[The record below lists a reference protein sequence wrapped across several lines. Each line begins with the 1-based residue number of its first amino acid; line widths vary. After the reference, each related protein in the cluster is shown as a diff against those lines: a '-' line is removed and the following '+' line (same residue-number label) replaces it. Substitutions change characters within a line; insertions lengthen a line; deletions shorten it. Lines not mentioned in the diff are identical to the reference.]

1 MKTLTYLSSILAIP
15 GICFYNRRV
24 VPNWGLDFL
33 LVQFLPMFQL
43 NLATIFYLVVATAL
57 WAGNAIAGRLLV
69 GSVSP
74 ITLSAV
80 RWGLAA
86 LILLPFGWRIFKR
99 DSALWQNKTRFL
111 LLGLFGVGSY
121 NVLLYL
127 ALQTST
133 PINVTLIG
141 ASMPIWML
149 LIGAVFYKVQPTL
162 LQLIGAVVSLI
173 GVTVVLTRGEPST
186 LFSMELVVGDLL
198 IMLATILWATY
209 SWMLSRPGQSTE
221 RQWPWA
227 DFLMAQVLVG
237 LLWTLFFD
245 GFEIAGGYAHLELNV
260 FTATVILFVAVGP
273 SLIAYRCWG
282 LGVNGAGPTVA
293 AFFANLIPLFTALL
307 SAAMLREPPRLYH
320 GLAFALIVTGIVVS
334 STKSRASQVKAS

>member
-1 MKTLTYLSSILAIP
+1 MPKLNFATVAYLLT
-15 GICFYNRRV
+15 
-24 VPNWGLDFL
+24 
-33 LVQFLPMFQL
+33 
-43 NLATIFYLVVATAL
+43 ATAL

-86 LILLPFGWRIFKR
+86 LLLLPLGWRVFLPG
-99 DSALWQNKTRFL
+99 SALWQNKKRFV

-133 PINVTLIG
+133 AINVTLIG

-149 LIGAVFYKVQPTL
+149 FIGAVFYQTKPNV
-162 LQLIGAVVSLI
+162 LQLIGAVISLL
-173 GVTVVLTRGEPST
+173 GVAIVLTRGELAS
-186 LFSMELVVGDLL
+186 LLSMQMVIGDLL
-198 IMLATILWATY
+198 IMLATILWAFY
-209 SWMLSRPGQSTE
+209 SWMLSRPGSSTE

-237 LLWTLFFD
+237 LLWTGFFD
-245 GFEIAGGYAHLELNV
+245 GFEIATGHAYLDLNLW
-260 FTATVILFVAVGP
+260 TGSLILFVAIGP

-282 LGVNGAGPTVA
+282 MGVNGAGPTVA
-293 AFFANLIPLFTALL
+293 AFFANFIPLFTALL
-307 SAAMLREPPRLYH
+307 SAAMLGEPPQLFH
-320 GLAFALIVTGIVVS
+320 GLAFGLIAAGIWVS
-334 STKSRASQVKAS
+334 SSQGRSSRP

>member
-1 MKTLTYLSSILAIP
+1 MPK
-15 GICFYNRRV
+15 
-24 VPNWGLDFL
+24 
-33 LVQFLPMFQL
+33 L
-43 NLATIFYLVVATAL
+43 NLATVAYLLIATAL

-86 LILLPFGWRIFKR
+86 LLLLPLGWRVFKPE
-99 DSALWQNKTRFL
+99 SALWQNKKRFL

-127 ALQTST
+127 ALQTSSA
-133 PINVTLIG
+133 INVTLIG

-149 LIGAVFYKVQPTL
+149 LIGAVFYKVKPNV
-162 LQLIGAVVSLI
+162 LQLIGAIVSLF
-173 GVTVVLTRGEPST
+173 GVAIVLTRGELAT
-186 LFSMELVVGDLL
+186 LLSMKMVIGDLL
-198 IMLATILWATY
+198 IMLATILWAFY
-209 SWMLSRPGQSTE
+209 SWMLSRPGSSSE

-237 LLWTLFFD
+237 LLWTGFFD
-245 GFEIAGGYAHLELNV
+245 GFEIATGHAYLDLNLW
-260 FTATVILFVAVGP
+260 TGSLILFVAVGP

-282 LGVNGAGPTVA
+282 LGVSGAGPTIA
-293 AFFANLIPLFTALL
+293 AFFANFIPLFTALL
-307 SAAMLREPPRLYH
+307 SAAMLGEPPQLFH
-320 GLAFALIVTGIVVS
+320 VLAFALIVAGIWVS
-334 STKSRASQVKAS
+334 SSQSRASTA

>member
-1 MKTLTYLSSILAIP
+1 MH
-15 GICFYNRRV
+15 
-24 VPNWGLDFL
+24 
-33 LVQFLPMFQL
+33 QL
-43 NLATIFYLVVATAL
+43 NFTTIAYLLTATAL

-69 GSVSP
+69 GSISP

-86 LILLPFGWRIFKR
+86 VLLLPLGWRVFMPG
-99 DSALWQNKTRFL
+99 SALWQNKKRFL

-133 PINVTLIG
+133 AINVTLIG

-149 LIGAVFYKVQPTL
+149 FIGAVFYRVKPSI
-162 LQLIGAVVSLI
+162 LQMIGAVVSLL
-173 GVTVVLTRGEPST
+173 GVGIVLTRGD
-186 LFSMELVVGDLL
+186 LAALLSMQMVVGDLL
-198 IMLATILWATY
+198 IMLATILWAFY
-209 SWMLSRPGQSTE
+209 SWMLSRPGSSTE

-227 DFLMAQVLVG
+227 EFLMAQVTVG
-237 LLWTLFFD
+237 LLWTGFFD
-245 GFEIAGGYAHLELNV
+245 GFEIAAGHAFLDLNWW
-260 FTATVILFVAVGP
+260 TASLILFVAIGP

-293 AFFANLIPLFTALL
+293 AFFANFIPLFTALL
-307 SAAMLREPPRLYH
+307 SAAILGEPPQLFH
-320 GLAFALIVTGIVVS
+320 GLAFALIVVGIVVS
-334 STKSRASQVKAS
+334 SKRAG

>member
-1 MKTLTYLSSILAIP
+1 MPQIPLSTVLYLT
-15 GICFYNRRV
+15 
-24 VPNWGLDFL
+24 
-33 LVQFLPMFQL
+33 
-43 NLATIFYLVVATAL
+43 LATLL
-57 WAGNAIAGRLLV
+57 WAGNAIVGRVLV

-86 LILLPFGWRIFKR
+86 LLLLPLGWRILKPG
-99 DSALWQNKTRFL
+99 SALWQNKSRFL
-111 LLGLFGVGSY
+111 VLGLLGVGSY

-133 PINVTLIG
+133 AINVTLIG

-149 LIGAVFYKVQPTL
+149 LIGAIFYQVRPTL
-162 LQLIGAVVSLI
+162 LELLGAVVSLV
-173 GVTVVLTRGEPST
+173 GVTVVLTRGEPAS
-186 LFSMELVVGDLL
+186 LLSMEVVMGDLL
-198 IMLATILWATY
+198 IMLATILWAFY
-209 SWMLSRPGQSTE
+209 SWMISRPGASTE

-227 DFLMAQVLVG
+227 EFLMAQVLIG
-237 LLWTLFFD
+237 FLWTMLFE
-245 GFEIAGGYAHLELNV
+245 GAEIATGHAFLDLNYW
-260 FTATVILFVAVGP
+260 TGALILFVAIGP

-307 SAAMLREPPRLYH
+307 SAAILGDPPQLFH
-320 GLAFALIVTGIVVS
+320 GLAFVLIVAGILVS
-334 STKSRASQVKAS
+334 SVRQRSA